1 MQRNQ
6 TAYNRYG
13 GRDKMSRDS
22 EKVLKELQKF
32 LDAHAE
38 DTENEAD
45 VDALAERFF
54 AEYNL
59 KCKEQKESA
68 PETADDY
75 LDLAEQV
82 TSKKKSVEYLHKA
95 LELEPDNLDARL
107 QLILRTAEQ
116 PDERRLALQELLDA
130 ADKQMEKSGAFKEY
144 AGEFWTAFET
154 RPYMRVRYTYF
165 DVLISC
171 GMMRRAIDEGQRL
184 LELCENDN
192 LGVRYQLMHLYAYME
207 DEMHALAL
215 HKQFDSY
222 EETQMLL
229 PLAVLYYK
237 LNQFD
242 KAEDYIKRLAKAN
255 KDTKKF
261 LRAAARDQLDDYIGE
276 MSPYGYRPFTMEEL
290 LDELMHTSYLF
301 NSVPYFFAWASKV
314 LAAKTGAKMS
324 AGKPKLLH

>member
-1 MQRNQ
+1 
-6 TAYNRYG
+6 
-13 GRDKMSRDS
+13 MSRES

-45 VDALAERFF
+45 VDALTERFF
-54 AEYNL
+54 AEYNQ
-59 KCKEQKESA
+59 KCIGQKDHA

-75 LDLAEQV
+75 LDLAEQA
-82 TSKKKSVEYLHKA
+82 TSKKKCVEYLHKA
-95 LELEPDNLDARL
+95 LALEPDNLDARL
-107 QLILRTAEQ
+107 QLITRTTEEELDEQ
-116 PDERRLALQELLDA
+116 RLALQELLDA
-130 ADKQMEKSGAFKEY
+130 ADKQMEKTGAFKEY
-144 AGEFWTAFET
+144 AGEFWTAPET

-242 KAEDYIKRLAKAN
+242 KAEDYIKRLAKVN
-255 KDTKKF
+255 KDAKKF
-261 LRAAARDQLDDYIGE
+261 LRAAARDQLYDYMDE
-276 MSPYGYRPFTMEEL
+276 MSPYGYQPFTMEEL
-290 LDELMHTSYLF
+290 LNELMKSSYLF
-301 NSVPYFFAWASKV
+301 DSVPYFFPWASKV
-314 LAAKTGAKMS
+314 LATKTSAKKS

>member
-1 MQRNQ
+1 
-6 TAYNRYG
+6 
-13 GRDKMSRDS
+13 MSRDS

-215 HKQFDSY
+215 HKH
-222 EETQMLL
+222 
-229 PLAVLYYK
+229 YK

-314 LAAKTGAKMS
+314 LAAKTSAKMS
-324 AGKPKLLH
+324 TGKPKLLH

>member
-1 MQRNQ
+1 
-6 TAYNRYG
+6 
-13 GRDKMSRDS
+13 MSRET
-22 EKVLKELQKF
+22 EKILKELQRF
-32 LDAHAE
+32 LDSHADEIKSE
-38 DTENEAD
+38 DDAN
-45 VDALAERFF
+45 ALAEQFL
-54 AEYNL
+54 AEYDQ
-59 KCKEQKESA
+59 KCAAQQDHA

-75 LDLAEQV
+75 LDLAEQA
-82 TSKKKSVEYLHKA
+82 TSKKKHMEYLRKA

-107 QLILRTAEQ
+107 QMITSITEHHLDEQ
-116 PDERRLALQELLDA
+116 RLALQELLDA
-130 ADKQMEKSGAFKEY
+130 ADKQMEQTGAFKEY
-144 AGEFWTAFET
+144 AGEFWTAPET

-184 LELCENDN
+184 LELCESDD
-192 LGVRYQLMHLYAYME
+192 LGVRYQLMHLYVFME

-261 LRAAARDQLDDYIGE
+261 LRAAAHDELDDYIDE
-276 MSPYGYRPFTMEEL
+276 LNPYGYQPFTMEEL
-290 LDELMHTSYLF
+290 LDELMKSSYLF
-301 NSVPYFFAWASKV
+301 ESVPYFFTWANKVLTAKSASK
-314 LAAKTGAKMS
+314 KNI
-324 AGKPKLLH
+324 GKPHLLN

>member
-1 MQRNQ
+1 
-6 TAYNRYG
+6 
-13 GRDKMSRDS
+13 
-22 EKVLKELQKF
+22 
-32 LDAHAE
+32 
-38 DTENEAD
+38 
-45 VDALAERFF
+45 
-54 AEYNL
+54 
-59 KCKEQKESA
+59 
-68 PETADDY
+68 
-75 LDLAEQV
+75 
-82 TSKKKSVEYLHKA
+82 
-95 LELEPDNLDARL
+95 
-107 QLILRTAEQ
+107 
-116 PDERRLALQELLDA
+116 
-130 ADKQMEKSGAFKEY
+130 MEKSGAFKEY

-242 KAEDYIKRLAKAN
+242 C
-255 KDTKKF
+255 
-261 LRAAARDQLDDYIGE
+261 
-276 MSPYGYRPFTMEEL
+276 
-290 LDELMHTSYLF
+290 
-301 NSVPYFFAWASKV
+301 
-314 LAAKTGAKMS
+314 KT
-324 AGKPKLLH
+324 

>member
-1 MQRNQ
+1 
-6 TAYNRYG
+6 
-13 GRDKMSRDS
+13 MSRDS

-38 DTENEAD
+38 DTENGAD

-75 LDLAEQV
+75 LDLAKQV
-82 TSKKKSVEYLHKA
+82 TSKKKRVEYLHKA

-192 LGVRYQLMHLYAYME
+192 LGVRYQLMHLYVFME

-215 HKQFDSY
+215 HKKYGGD

-229 PLAVLYYK
+229 PLAILYYK
-237 LNQFD
+237 QNQFD
-242 KAEDYIKRLAKAN
+242 KAEDYVNRLAKTN
-255 KDTKKF
+255 KGAKKF
-261 LRAAARDQLDDYIGE
+261 LR
-276 MSPYGYRPFTMEEL
+276 
-290 LDELMHTSYLF
+290 
-301 NSVPYFFAWASKV
+301 
-314 LAAKTGAKMS
+314 LAAKNDRRSLFMEQGLYGYQPGTIEELVEEYLTSPYLFVTTPYFCQWAYQYLRAQTAAKKK
-324 AGKPKLLH
+324 KPEPEK

>member
-1 MQRNQ
+1 
-6 TAYNRYG
+6 
-13 GRDKMSRDS
+13 MSRET

-38 DTENEAD
+38 DAADEAD
-45 VDALAERFF
+45 VDALTERFF
-54 AEYNL
+54 AEYNR
-59 KCKEQKESA
+59 KCKDQKDSA

-75 LDLAEQV
+75 LDLAEQAA
-82 TSKKKSVEYLHKA
+82 SKKKCVEYLHKA
-95 LELEPDNLDARL
+95 LELEPDNLDAKL
-107 QLILRTAEQ
+107 QLITRTTEQ
-116 PDERRLALQELLDA
+116 QLDEQRLALQELLDA
-130 ADKQMEKSGAFKEY
+130 ADKQMEQTGAFKEY
-144 AGEFWTAFET
+144 AGEFWTAPET

-171 GMMRRAIDEGQRL
+171 GMMRQAISEGQRL
-184 LELCENDN
+184 LELCESDD
-192 LGVRYQLMHLYAYME
+192 LGVRYQMMHLYVFME
-207 DEMHALAL
+207 DELHALAL

-261 LRAAARDQLDDYIGE
+261 LRAAAHDELDDYIDE
-276 MSPYGYRPFTMEEL
+276 LNPYGYQPFTIEEL
-290 LDELMHTSYLF
+290 LDELMKSSYLF
-301 NSVPYFFAWASKV
+301 ESVPYFFAWASKV
-314 LAAKTGAKMS
+314 LVTKSASKKS
-324 AGKPKLLH
+324 AGKPHLLS

>member
-1 MQRNQ
+1 
-6 TAYNRYG
+6 
-13 GRDKMSRDS
+13 MSRET

-32 LDAHAE
+32 LDAHTE

-45 VDALAERFF
+45 VDALTERFF
-54 AEYNL
+54 AEYNQ
-59 KCKEQKESA
+59 KCIGQKDHA

-75 LDLAEQV
+75 LDLAEQAA
-82 TSKKKSVEYLHKA
+82 SKKKCVEYLHKA

-107 QLILRTAEQ
+107 QLITRTTEQ
-116 PDERRLALQELLDA
+116 QLDEQRLALQELLDV
-130 ADKQMEKSGAFKEY
+130 ADKQMEQAGAFKEY
-144 AGEFWTAFET
+144 AGKFWTAPET

-184 LELCENDN
+184 LELCGNDN

-215 HKQFDSY
+215 HKRFDAY

-255 KDTKKF
+255 KDAKKF
-261 LRAAARDQLDDYIGE
+261 LRAAARNQLDDYIDE
-276 MSPYGYRPFTMEEL
+276 MNPYGYQPFTMEEL
-290 LDELMHTSYLF
+290 LDELMKSSYLF
-301 NSVPYFFAWASKV
+301 DSVPYFFAWASKV
-314 LAAKTGAKMS
+314 LATKTSAKKS
-324 AGKPKLLH
+324 AGKPELLH

>member
-1 MQRNQ
+1 
-6 TAYNRYG
+6 
-13 GRDKMSRDS
+13 MSRDS

-32 LDAHAE
+32 LDAHTE

-171 GMMRRAIDEGQRL
+171 GMMRRAIVEGQL
-184 LELCENDN
+184 LL
-192 LGVRYQLMHLYAYME
+192 
-207 DEMHALAL
+207 
-215 HKQFDSY
+215 
-222 EETQMLL
+222 
-229 PLAVLYYK
+229 
-237 LNQFD
+237 
-242 KAEDYIKRLAKAN
+242 
-255 KDTKKF
+255 
-261 LRAAARDQLDDYIGE
+261 
-276 MSPYGYRPFTMEEL
+276 
-290 LDELMHTSYLF
+290 
-301 NSVPYFFAWASKV
+301 
-314 LAAKTGAKMS
+314 
-324 AGKPKLLH
+324 

>member
-1 MQRNQ
+1 
-6 TAYNRYG
+6 
-13 GRDKMSRDS
+13 MSRES

-38 DTENEAD
+38 DTKNEAD
-45 VDALAERFF
+45 ADALTERFF

-75 LDLAEQV
+75 LDLAEQA
-82 TSKKKSVEYLHKA
+82 TSKKKCVEYLHKA
-95 LELEPDNLDARL
+95 LALEPDNLDAKL
-107 QLILRTAEQ
+107 QLITRTLEEALDEQ
-116 PDERRLALQELLDA
+116 RLALQELLDA
-130 ADKQMEKSGAFKEY
+130 ADKQMEKTGAFKEY
-144 AGEFWTAFET
+144 AGEFWTAPET

-192 LGVRYQLMHLYAYME
+192 LGVRYQLMHLYAHME
-207 DEMHALAL
+207 DELHALAL

-242 KAEDYIKRLAKAN
+242 KAEDYIKRLAKVN
-255 KDTKKF
+255 KGAKKF
-261 LRAAARDQLDDYIGE
+261 LRAAARDQLYDYMDE
-276 MSPYGYRPFTMEEL
+276 MSPYGYQPFTMEEL
-290 LDELMHTSYLF
+290 LDELLSASYLF
-301 NSVPYFFAWASKV
+301 DSVPYFFPWASKA
-314 LAAKTGAKMS
+314 LAAKTSAKKS

>member
-1 MQRNQ
+1 
-6 TAYNRYG
+6 
-13 GRDKMSRDS
+13 MSRES

-38 DTENEAD
+38 DTKNEAD
-45 VDALAERFF
+45 ADALTERFF
-54 AEYNL
+54 AEYNQ
-59 KCKEQKESA
+59 KCIGQKDHA

-75 LDLAEQV
+75 LDLAEQA
-82 TSKKKSVEYLHKA
+82 TSKKKCVEYLHKA
-95 LELEPDNLDARL
+95 LALEPDNLDARL
-107 QLILRTAEQ
+107 QLITRTLEEALDEQ
-116 PDERRLALQELLDA
+116 RLALQELLDA
-130 ADKQMEKSGAFKEY
+130 ADKQMEKTGAFKEY
-144 AGEFWTAFET
+144 AGEFWTAPET

-192 LGVRYQLMHLYAYME
+192 LGVRYQLMHLYVFME
-207 DEMHALAL
+207 DELHALAL

-261 LRAAARDQLDDYIGE
+261 LRAAAHDELDDYIDE
-276 MSPYGYRPFTMEEL
+276 LNPYGYQPFTIEEL
-290 LDELMHTSYLF
+290 LDELMKSSYLF
-301 NSVPYFFAWASKV
+301 ESVPYFFAWASKV
-314 LAAKTGAKMS
+314 LVTKSASKKS
-324 AGKPKLLH
+324 AGKPHLLS

>member
-1 MQRNQ
+1 
-6 TAYNRYG
+6 
-13 GRDKMSRDS
+13 MSRET
-22 EKVLKELQKF
+22 EKGLKELQKSSDEYAEEAADEVGVDLF
-32 LDAHAE
+32 SAQSLVECIQKHAE
-38 DTENEAD
+38 
-45 VDALAERFF
+45 
-54 AEYNL
+54 
-59 KCKEQKESA
+59 QKTQSA
-68 PETADDY
+68 ETASDY
-75 LDLAEQV
+75 LELARWAA
-82 TSKKKSVEYLHKA
+82 SRKKRAEYLHKA

-107 QLILRTAEQ
+107 QLIMRATDDQIEEQ
-116 PDERRLALQELLDA
+116 LLALQELLEA
-130 ADKQMEKSGAFKEY
+130 ADKQMEKAGAFKEY
-144 AGEFWTAFET
+144 ASEFWTAPET
-154 RPYMRVRYTYF
+154 RPYMRVRCTYF

-192 LGVRYQLMHLYAYME
+192 LGVRYQLMHLYAFME

-215 HKQFDSY
+215 HKQY
-222 EETQMLL
+222 GANEETQMLL

-314 LAAKTGAKMS
+314 LTTKSSAKKNT
-324 AGKPKLLH
+324 

>member
-1 MQRNQ
+1 
-6 TAYNRYG
+6 
-13 GRDKMSRDS
+13 MSRDS

-82 TSKKKSVEYLHKA
+82 TSKKKRVEYLHKA

-107 QLILRTAEQ
+107 QLILRTAKQ

-242 KAEDYIKRLAKAN
+242 KAADYIKRLAKAN

-261 LRAAARDQLDDYIGE
+261 LRAAAHDELDDYIDE
-276 MSPYGYRPFTMEEL
+276 LNPYGYQPFTMEEL
-290 LDELMHTSYLF
+290 LDELMKSSYLF
-301 NSVPYFFAWASKV
+301 DSVPYFFAWASKV
-314 LAAKTGAKMS
+314 LTTKS
-324 AGKPKLLH
+324 ASKKSTGKPHLLN

>member
-1 MQRNQ
+1 
-6 TAYNRYG
+6 
-13 GRDKMSRDS
+13 MSRET

-45 VDALAERFF
+45 VDALTERFF
-54 AEYNL
+54 AEYNQN
-59 KCKEQKESA
+59 CIGQKDHA

-75 LDLAEQV
+75 LDLAEQA
-82 TSKKKSVEYLHKA
+82 TSKKKCVEYLHKA
-95 LELEPDNLDARL
+95 LALEPDNLDARL
-107 QLILRTAEQ
+107 QLIMRTTEQ
-116 PDERRLALQELLDA
+116 LDEQRLALQELLDA
-130 ADKQMEKSGAFKEY
+130 ADNQMEKTGAFKEY
-144 AGEFWTAFET
+144 AGEFWTALET

-207 DEMHALAL
+207 DELHALAL
-215 HKQFDSY
+215 HKRFDAY

-242 KAEDYIKRLAKAN
+242 QAEDYIKRLAKAN
-255 KDTKKF
+255 KNAKKF
-261 LRAAARDQLDDYIGE
+261 LRAAARDQLDDYMDE
-276 MSPYGYRPFTMEEL
+276 MSPYGYQPFTMEEL
-290 LDELMHTSYLF
+290 LDELMRTSYLF
-301 NSVPYFFAWASKV
+301 DSVPYFFAWASKV
-314 LAAKTGAKMS
+314 LAAKTSAKKS

>member
-1 MQRNQ
+1 
-6 TAYNRYG
+6 
-13 GRDKMSRDS
+13 MSRDS

-82 TSKKKSVEYLHKA
+82 TSKKKRVEYLHKA

-242 KAEDYIKRLAKAN
+242 KAEDCIKRLAKAN
-255 KDTKKF
+255 KGTSDLIRTTIQV
-261 LRAAARDQLDDYIGE
+261 RD
-276 MSPYGYRPFTMEEL
+276 M
-290 LDELMHTSYLF
+290 
-301 NSVPYFFAWASKV
+301 V
-314 LAAKTGAKMS
+314 
-324 AGKPKLLH
+324 

>member
-1 MQRNQ
+1 
-6 TAYNRYG
+6 
-13 GRDKMSRDS
+13 MSRES

-38 DTENEAD
+38 DTKNEAD
-45 VDALAERFF
+45 ADALTERFF
-54 AEYNL
+54 AEYNQ
-59 KCKEQKESA
+59 KCIGQKDHA

-82 TSKKKSVEYLHKA
+82 TSKKKCVEYLHKA
-95 LELEPDNLDARL
+95 LALEPDNLDARL
-107 QLILRTAEQ
+107 QLITRTTEEELDEQ
-116 PDERRLALQELLDA
+116 RLALQELLDT
-130 ADKQMEKSGAFKEY
+130 ADKQMEQAGAFKEY
-144 AGEFWTAFET
+144 AGEFWTAPET

-207 DEMHALAL
+207 DELHALAL

-255 KDTKKF
+255 KDAKKF
-261 LRAAARDQLDDYIGE
+261 LRAAARDQLDDYIDE
-276 MSPYGYRPFTMEEL
+276 MNPYGYQPFTMEEL
-290 LDELMHTSYLF
+290 LDELMKSSYLF
-301 NSVPYFFAWASKV
+301 DSVPYFFAWASKV
-314 LAAKTGAKMS
+314 LATKTSAKKS
-324 AGKPKLLH
+324 AGKPELLH